1 MDVMNDWWIAGIAF
15 LAMVVSGVS
24 VLICRRLA
32 RTRSASTAFD
42 GQALEECHRLAVAAL
57 DVSND
62 LGTQVAELKRLWVQQ
77 HDNEPM
83 KAELSARIRR
93 ESLKGETSDAAFAW
107 FFRVDNHGSATA
119 KNMKLLI
126 DGKTAH
132 EHPALFPPAQEPT
145 ALAPQDCI
153 EYPLAVPSVPEQR
166 RPLNVRITWADD
178 SRANRVDEFTL
189 TAE

>member
-1 MDVMNDWWIAGIAF
+1 MDVMNGWWIAGVA
-15 LAMVVSGVS
+15 LVAMVVSGVS
-24 VLICRRLA
+24 VLICWRLSK
-32 RTRSASTAFD
+32 TRSASAKLD
-42 GQALEECHRLAVAAL
+42 VQALEECHRLAVSAL

-62 LGTQVAELKRLWVQQ
+62 LGTQVAELRRLRAQQ
-77 HDNEPM
+77 QDNGPM

-93 ESLKGETSDAAFAW
+93 QSLKGETSDAAFAW
-107 FFRVDNHGSATA
+107 FFRVDNHGAATA
-119 KNMKLLI
+119 KNMKVLV

-132 EHPALFPPAQEPT
+132 QHPALFPPPLEPT

-153 EYPLAVPSVPEQR
+153 EYPLAVPRVQEQR

-178 SRANRVDEFTL
+178 SRASRVDEFTL